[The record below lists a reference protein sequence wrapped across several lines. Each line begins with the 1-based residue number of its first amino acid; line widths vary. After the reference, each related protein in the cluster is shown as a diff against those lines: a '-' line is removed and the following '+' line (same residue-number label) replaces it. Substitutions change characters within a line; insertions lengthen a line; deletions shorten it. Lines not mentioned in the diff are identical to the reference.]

1 MAGLNVFFQ
10 ILLSFKTIL
19 TNVSK
24 ENLAVMLLFQCN
36 FW

>member
-1 MAGLNVFFQ
+1 MAGLNIFFQ

-24 ENLAVMLLFQCN
+24 EMFYAFISV
-36 FW
+36 